1 MTPRS
6 REFTD
11 DVTVARHPTEEYLL
25 VRVTED
31 IDDEALTA
39 AAEEDAPLGVE
50 RAKDA
55 LVEEAVV
62 HALQAEAPE
71 VFHPQVRTT
80 VEVETTYSVDLAL

>member
-6 REFTD
+6 RDFTD

-39 AAEEDAPLGVE
+39 AAEEDAPL
-50 RAKDA
+50 
-55 LVEEAVV
+55 VEEAVV